1 MVNIC
6 PQLISVNRPALL
18 YAFPQ
23 VDEKAL
29 CQLGCFRIF
38 RLTCI
43 VGRFFPVVEIIHFTV
58 PDRSFSGNGAK
69 LLNLAVGGKER
80 GERPRVVRVKRDA
93 VQIVLRT
100 QFDTAFHE
108 LEQFPVLVSGRADS
122 EDRCM
127 RSFFPDGFGGGCKVF
142 QVEFRRH
149 VEIRFVHDFIKDNPF
164 ARMFRDCSDVAFPDL
179 LRRNVYNVPRCA
191 SFRRCFADQFRL
203 KPCRTQRKSGLVEVF
218 EHASEN
224 RHDKNSVPARR
235 VDGKIKIGKIELAF
249 LRFKYRPVDG
259 EHAAVPVAQNAA
271 AHLLKLFITGVKS
284 FAIAKCKALRIS
296 MLFVC
301 KCAVDSNH
309 KLIRRI
315 GELLALIFADD
326 GEETA
331 QTRNLPAVPAD
342 FRMEGTEMFQRNL
355 KFPNG
360 CSRFEL
366 QRKFRPVELHV
377 QKRIADAEIQNSG
390 SVLVRAVVQTDFD
403 FCGFLFSERK
413 EGFVDRDCSAD
424 ISESIAC
431 IQTER

>member
-1 MVNIC
+1 M
-6 PQLISVNRPALL
+6 
-18 YAFPQ
+18 
-23 VDEKAL
+23 
-29 CQLGCFRIF
+29 
-38 RLTCI
+38 
-43 VGRFFPVVEIIHFTV
+43 
-58 PDRSFSGNGAK
+58 
-69 LLNLAVGGKER
+69 
-80 GERPRVVRVKRDA
+80 KRDA

-108 LEQFPVLVSGRADS
+108 LEQFPVLVSGRADP
-122 EDRCM
+122 ENRRM

-315 GELLALIFADD
+315 GELFALIFAND

-331 QTRNLPAVPAD
+331 QAWNLLFVPAYSCT
-342 FRMEGTEMFQRNL
+342 EGAETFQWNL
-355 KFPNG
+355 KFPDG
-360 CSRFEL
+360 SSRFEN
-366 QRKFRPVELHV
+366 QREFCPIEF
-377 QKRIADAEIQNSG
+377 DIQ
-390 SVLVRAVVQTDFD
+390 
-403 FCGFLFSERK
+403 
-413 EGFVDRDCSAD
+413 
-424 ISESIAC
+424 
-431 IQTER
+431 